1 MIKKAFAVIKNNPVL
16 VVMYLVYMVI
26 MVVGMYIVL
35 PNGVVQSNKPQI
47 MMAQIGKLYLFLGV
61 IGLIGMLFISGAG
74 AMLSEAVINGKT
86 SISSFLPGVK
96 KFFGR
101 IFRAALL
108 LLGIVM
114 GATIVLSIAVTIPI
128 ALFSASANQASAAGV
143 TITSTIIVIGILFLS
158 IFAVMPFLM
167 LWLPALF
174 IDDLKVAKA
183 LGVGAKAAKKNYGK
197 LILIMLATFIPT
209 AGYYVYL
216 LIGSNLTEAYK
227 SMGNIQGSPAYYVEM
242 LVSTVLAIFIL
253 PMIFII
259 YNEYRLKNAPP
270 VLESE
275 LPKEIEEENHD

>member
-242 LVSTVLAIFIL
+242 LVSAVLAIFIL